1 MNFSQEEYSPDD
13 PANPCVNYPTEE
25 YSSYADCDDEFV
37 RRSLP
42 SSLKPFWAVD
52 NISEASN
59 VVSVARDVWDHM
71 DYGIYRYIVFYRVSE
86 ENIHLDRLF
95 NGLLVSDCLPPCV
108 RTEASVEEG
117 TKTNYNSSMFSLTFN
132 DKVRVKVTSV
142 DQFSF
147 MGALNYFGS
156 NLGLWPGLGLYQ
168 ILEWVRGL
176 LIVGQALRGIR
187 RVMKIILSGECTG
200 WF

>member
-1 MNFSQEEYSPDD
+1 M
-13 PANPCVNYPTEE
+13 
-25 YSSYADCDDEFV
+25 
-37 RRSLP
+37 
-42 SSLKPFWAVD
+42 
-52 NISEASN
+52 
-59 VVSVARDVWDHM
+59 
-71 DYGIYRYIVFYRVSE
+71 
-86 ENIHLDRLF
+86 
-95 NGLLVSDCLPPCV
+95 

-168 ILEWVRGL
+168 ILDRVTGIIL
-176 LIVGQALRGIR
+176 LSEALRRFR
-187 RVMKIILSGECTG
+187 RLAQAI
-200 WF
+200 

>member
-1 MNFSQEEYSPDD
+1 M
-13 PANPCVNYPTEE
+13 
-25 YSSYADCDDEFV
+25 
-37 RRSLP
+37 
-42 SSLKPFWAVD
+42 
-52 NISEASN
+52 
-59 VVSVARDVWDHM
+59 
-71 DYGIYRYIVFYRVSE
+71 
-86 ENIHLDRLF
+86 
-95 NGLLVSDCLPPCV
+95 

-168 ILEWVRGL
+168 ILEWVTGL
-176 LIVGQALRGIR
+176 LIVGQALRRIR
-187 RVMKIILSGECTG
+187 RVIGY
-200 WF
+200 